1 MAEICTSPFDV
12 TFWDWDTKKVIE
24 VQIYNA
30 SLALYNAQIATMV
43 QGNPTQLQDQPLDGA
58 VDTHC

>member
-30 SLALYNAQIATMV
+30 SLALYNAQEATMV
-43 QGNPTQLQDQPLDGA
+43 QFRTLGGA